1 LPPLISIENVNYV
14 YHGAGGEAISALQD
28 ISLEIEAGELV
39 AVIGANGSG
48 KTTLARLLGALLV
61 PTSGSIHVAGL
72 DTSDKSV
79 WSELHQ
85 AVGMVFQNPEDQVI
99 ATIVEEDVAFGLENL
114 GLPPPE
120 IRQRVR
126 VTLEE
131 VGLYDE
137 RMRPPHL
144 LSAGQLQRLALAGVI
159 AMRPRCVIFDEAT
172 TMIDPVGRRVAMDS
186 MRRLHGQGVTI
197 IFITH
202 FMEEAVN
209 AERVLLLQKGRIM
222 MDGSPADIF
231 QDPARLA
238 EAGLELPIAGAVAN
252 DLRSS
257 IPDLPSGILTVEA
270 LVRSILAI
278 WTQRGGGQQQVL
290 PPNSRLQTLV
300 SKLPAHPLVE
310 VTGLG
315 HIYLKGTPLERQAL
329 EGVSLQVGEGA
340 SHGLAGITGS
350 GKSTLLQHLN
360 GLLRPQ
366 VGSVRVG
373 PFDLNDSK
381 VKIKSVIQLAGL
393 VFQNPEL
400 QFFEQYV
407 GDEIAYGPRQM
418 GLKEAL
424 SERVRWAM
432 EMVGLDFIEFKDRLI
447 FSLSGGERRKVA
459 LASTLA
465 LKPSLLLMDEP
476 TAGLDPQSRRDLLQ
490 KLNALR
496 VAGMTFVLSSHQM
509 EVLSALADDLT
520 IFSHGK
526 NVYTAPV
533 REAFDHPDTLSVFG
547 LEPPQVYQAAYGLRK
562 QGFPLPPGTYGDAP
576 TLARSIKDILK

>member
-1 LPPLISIENVNYV
+1 M
-14 YHGAGGEAISALQD
+14 
-28 ISLEIEAGELV
+28 SLESVTYTYPVTSGQAIAALHDVSLAIQAGEWV

-61 PTSGSIHVAGL
+61 PSSGSVHLAGM
-72 DTSDKSV
+72 DTRDKSR

-114 GLPPPE
+114 GLPPSE
-120 IRQRVR
+120 IRQRVQEA
-126 VTLEE
+126 LEE
-131 VGLYDE
+131 VGLWEE
-137 RMRPPHL
+137 RKRPPHL

-172 TMIDPVGRRVAMDS
+172 TMIDPVGRRVAMGA
-186 MRRLHGQGVTI
+186 MRRLHNQGVTV

-209 AERVLLLQKGRIM
+209 AERVLLLQQGRIVL
-222 MDGSPADIF
+222 DGSPAAVF
-231 QDPARLA
+231 RDPARLA
-238 EAGLELPIAGAVAN
+238 EASLELPIAAAVAN
-252 DLRSS
+252 DLHADF
-257 IPDLPSGILTVEA
+257 PDLPGAILTVEA
-270 LVRSILAI
+270 LVGATLGLWAQG
-278 WTQRGGGQQQVL
+278 QRGAFPSSRPDL
-290 PPNSRLQTLV
+290 PPQTLIQE
-300 SKLPAHPLVE
+300 LTARPLVE
-310 VTGLG
+310 VSGLG

-329 EGVSLQVGEGA
+329 EGVSLQVAEGT

-366 VGSVRVG
+366 TGTVRVG
-373 PFDLNDSK
+373 PFDLNDPK
-381 VKIKSVIQLAGL
+381 VKIKTVIQLAGL

-418 GLKEAL
+418 GLNESL

-432 EMVGLDFIEFKDRLI
+432 EMVGLDFVQFKDRLI

-490 KLNALR
+490 KLNAMRL
-496 VAGMTFVLSSHQM
+496 AGMTFVLSSHQM
-509 EVLSALADDLT
+509 EVLSALTDNLT

-526 NVYTAPV
+526 NVYTLLV
-533 REAFDHPDTLSVFG
+533 REAFDHPDVLAGFG
-547 LEPPQVYQAAYGLRK
+547 LEPPQVYQAAIGLR
-562 QGFPLPPGTYGDAP
+562 QHGFPLPCGTYTDAP
-576 TLARSIKDILK
+576 SLARSIKEILL